1 MKLPAC
7 PRCDAVKT
15 LKIAESPVP
24 DKFEIYRCPECNY
37 VWRSIEDLSEIS
49 KNMIDTWRK
58 HANREMLQD

>member
-7 PRCDAVKT
+7 PRCEADKT
-15 LKIAESPVP
+15 LKIADSPVSG
-24 DKFEIYRCPECNY
+24 KFEIYRCPECNY